1 MRKIAVLTSG
11 GDAPGMNSALRA
23 IIKSAKTNGLE
34 AFVVYEGYKGL
45 YEGNIVPADTINF
58 DAYNN
63 LGGTV
68 IYSARFPEFKN
79 PEVRQVAINNL
90 KSKDID
96 ALVVIGGDGSYMG
109 AQLLHEAG
117 VKTVG
122 LPGTIDNDIASSDF
136 TIGYDTALN
145 TVVDAIDKIRDTA
158 TSHRRIMVVEV
169 MGNQCGDLALWS
181 GLATGAE
188 IISTSENTLSV
199 EEIVQQASELAKDLS
214 RRSIMIVVS
223 EKRYNITELAKEIE
237 KATKWETRPTSLGHI
252 QRGGRPSAQERIS
265 AALMGIKAV
274 EFLLEGQSGIA
285 IGIIK
290 GDVVANPILE
300 ALSMHS
306 PAKAKAVERANKF
319 NKLNKIK

>member
-122 LPGTIDNDIASSDF
+122 LPGT
-136 TIGYDTALN
+136 
-145 TVVDAIDKIRDTA
+145 
-158 TSHRRIMVVEV
+158 
-169 MGNQCGDLALWS
+169 
-181 GLATGAE
+181 
-188 IISTSENTLSV
+188 
-199 EEIVQQASELAKDLS
+199 
-214 RRSIMIVVS
+214 
-223 EKRYNITELAKEIE
+223 
-237 KATKWETRPTSLGHI
+237 
-252 QRGGRPSAQERIS
+252 
-265 AALMGIKAV
+265 
-274 EFLLEGQSGIA
+274 
-285 IGIIK
+285 
-290 GDVVANPILE
+290 
-300 ALSMHS
+300 
-306 PAKAKAVERANKF
+306 
-319 NKLNKIK
+319 

>member
-1 MRKIAVLTSG
+1 
-11 GDAPGMNSALRA
+11 
-23 IIKSAKTNGLE
+23 
-34 AFVVYEGYKGL
+34 
-45 YEGNIVPADTINF
+45 
-58 DAYNN
+58 
-63 LGGTV
+63 
-68 IYSARFPEFKN
+68 
-79 PEVRQVAINNL
+79 
-90 KSKDID
+90 
-96 ALVVIGGDGSYMG
+96 GGDGSYMG

-214 RRSIMIVVS
+214 RRSIMIV
-223 EKRYNITELAKEIE
+223 
-237 KATKWETRPTSLGHI
+237 
-252 QRGGRPSAQERIS
+252 
-265 AALMGIKAV
+265 
-274 EFLLEGQSGIA
+274 
-285 IGIIK
+285 
-290 GDVVANPILE
+290 
-300 ALSMHS
+300 
-306 PAKAKAVERANKF
+306 
-319 NKLNKIK
+319 